1 MTTLTSLGAMQ
12 VVINYDPPATIIS
25 VHDTE
30 GQELVLSDAE
40 MDHIKWFVGQFLSND
55 VKDYIKWYIG
65 RLQSKPATVD
75 PQDAIRRALH
85 YLDNN
90 APGKAR
96 EELLAA
102 IYKKG

>member
-12 VVINYDPPATIIS
+12 VVVNYDPPSTIIS
-25 VHDTE
+25 VSDTE

-40 MDHIKWFVGQFLSND
+40 MD
-55 VKDYIKWYIG
+55 YIKWWVG
-65 RLQSKPATVD
+65 QLQPSTVD
-75 PQDAIRRALH
+75 PQDAIRRASY
-85 YLDNN
+85 YLDIN

-102 IYKKG
+102 IKG

>member
-1 MTTLTSLGAMQ
+1 MTTVTSLGAMQ

-25 VHDTE
+25 VNDVH

-40 MDHIKWFVGQFLSND
+40 MDHVKWLVGQ
-55 VKDYIKWYIG
+55 
-65 RLQSKPATVD
+65 LQSKPATVD

-85 YLDNN
+85 YLDTN

-96 EELLAA
+96 EELVAAIKGHAREALAA
-102 IYKKG
+102 INNKG

>member
-1 MTTLTSLGAMQ
+1 MTTVASLGAMQ

-25 VHDTE
+25 VNDVH

-40 MDHIKWFVGQFLSND
+40 MDHVKWLVGQ
-55 VKDYIKWYIG
+55 
-65 RLQSKPATVD
+65 LQPSTVD
-75 PQDAIRRALH
+75 PQDAIRRALY
-85 YLDNN
+85 YLDIN

-102 IYKKG
+102 IKG